1 MVSALCSSAL
11 ITNSLFASSTFESST
26 IESSIVESSLLVNSL
41 SASSRLVNTIE
52 QANKTPVKYPQRIIA
67 LSPHSVELLYAI
79 GAGEKIVGV
88 ITHSDYPDAAK
99 KIEEIGDHRG
109 ITMEKLIS
117 LKPDL
122 VVTWSSNNKI
132 NQVEQIKK
140 LGFNV
145 VNSDPQTLNA
155 IASDLRL
162 LGEVTGHLEQAEKVA
177 KKFELELATLTQK
190 YQDRK
195 PVKTFYQLWSK
206 PLMTIS
212 KNSWINQFITRC
224 GGINVFHDATS
235 PYPKISTENILL
247 SKAEIILIPDDTQT
261 RSHELFN
268 WNQWDVLPAV
278 KNKQIYYPNAKI
290 LHRPT
295 PRVLGPMK
303 EVCEFIEN
311 AR

>member
-1 MVSALCSSAL
+1 MVSALCSSAF
-11 ITNSLFASSTFESST
+11 ITNSLFASS
-26 IESSIVESSLLVNSL
+26 ILVSSLLT
-41 SASSRLVNTIE
+41 NTIE
-52 QANKTPVKYPQRIIA
+52 QASEKTTEYPQRIIA

-109 ITMEKLIS
+109 ITIEKLIS

-122 VVTWSSNNKI
+122 IVTWSSNNKI

-162 LGEVTGHLEQAEKVA
+162 LGKVTGHQKQAETVA
-177 KKFELELATLTQK
+177 KKFELELEILTQK